1 MTRISQS
8 MLYNNFIR
16 YLDQTTS
23 ELQRLYNEG
32 SSQKK
37 INKPSDNPVGMAR
50 ILSYRDSLKAL
61 DQYKNNINNAKGW
74 LGLADTTLS
83 QVEKQLT
90 RLKELAVQASN
101 GTLNESDRQ
110 DIVKEMRQIY
120 DQLIA
125 LSNTKYEGKSI
136 FGGHKTHTDAY
147 VKGLAVA
154 SNKTADN
161 GEDDVIPYVRDIEG
175 SSDETLV
182 VKFSKKDTAKA
193 TIGVDDGII
202 YTVYK
207 GDKVVA
213 DGELNAGD
221 TTLNLGGVTLKLA
234 KGYEVVTDSSL
245 AGEDNT
251 ELTIYPTAYYQG
263 DNVNRPGVE
272 VYDNFSFKID
282 PEDTGSFAS
291 NIRVKILTDTTIGSG
306 TDVEYQYSIDGGKSW
321 SKTLYAENN
330 DTTKLTL
337 DLPGGKINITDL
349 EPSGSASSLS
359 GLQFGLHGLQV
370 KQLTTSTIHS
380 FATGDITK
388 NTVIRIDNIDT
399 TNNII
404 TYSYSQ
410 DGGETWNE
418 GHEVSIATT
427 QTYVDFPVP
436 GGLFKVATVDI
447 PSLNE
452 GDQFVIQPRH
462 AYINSEISTGV
473 SLPIN
478 NIGPNIFGGHYK
490 NDSGLEV
497 AFESDQSKNL
507 FETVGKLISS
517 LETNDVK
524 GIQDSLDRL
533 DASLTQV
540 GEVHADIGAR
550 LNRLDT
556 ANSILSDL
564 EVNQKERKSYIED
577 VDFAD
582 LLTKISQQQVVYE
595 ALLKSASMIMKM
607 SLVNFV

>member
-16 YLDQTTS
+16 YLDQTTG
-23 ELQRLYNEG
+23 ELQKLYNEG

-61 DQYKNNINNAKGW
+61 EQYKNNINNAKGW

-83 QVEKQLT
+83 QVENQIT
-90 RLKELAVQASN
+90 RLKELAVEAAN
-101 GTLNESDRQ
+101 GSLNESDRQ

-120 DQLIA
+120 DQLVA

-136 FGGHKTHTDAY
+136 FGGHKTNTAAY
-147 VKGLAVA
+147 VKGLAVY
-154 SNKTADN
+154 SNKKGEN
-161 GEDDVIPYVRDIEG
+161 GEDDVIPYVREIEG
-175 SSDETLV
+175 STDETLV
-182 VKFSKKDTAKA
+182 VKFSKSGSATAK
-193 TIGVDDGII
+193 IGMDNNIL

-221 TTLNLGGVTLKLA
+221 TTLNLGGVTLRLA
-234 KGYEVVTDSSL
+234 RGYQVVTDASL

-251 ELTIYPTAYYQG
+251 QLIISPTAYYQG
-263 DNVNRPGVE
+263 DNENRSGVE
-272 VYDNFSFKID
+272 IYNNFSFKIA

-291 NIRVKILTDTTIGSG
+291 PIRVKILTDTTIGSG
-306 TDVEYQYSIDGGKSW
+306 TDVEYKYSVDGGITW
-321 SKTLYAENN
+321 SDTLYATNT
-330 DTTKLTL
+330 DTEKLTL
-337 DLPGGKINITDL
+337 DLPGGKIAITDL
-349 EPSGSASSLS
+349 QPSGSASSLT
-359 GLQFGLHGLQV
+359 GLEFGLDGLEV
-370 KQLTTSTIHS
+370 KQMDTTDIRT

-388 NTVIRIDNIDT
+388 NTIVRIDQIDST
-399 TNNII
+399 SNTI

-410 DGGETWNE
+410 DGGETWDE
-418 GHEVSIATT
+418 GHEVSTNT
-427 QTYVDFPVP
+427 PDNYVEFPVP
-436 GGLFKVATVDI
+436 GGLFKIAKVDI
-447 PSLNE
+447 LSLQGGE
-452 GDQFVIQPRH
+452 EFVIQPRH

-478 NIGPNIFGGHYK
+478 NIGPTIFGGHYK

-497 AFESDQSKNL
+497 AFENDQSKNL

-517 LETNDVK
+517 LETNDIT

-533 DASLTQV
+533 NASLTQV
-540 GEVHADIGAR
+540 GKIHADIGAR

-564 EVNQKERKSYIED
+564 ELNQKERKSFIED